1 MCDIIAYDVSCNT
14 KKMKG
19 LIGMARMLWKDRIGP
34 VLSGLT
40 GQLRNENKFLSNT
53 IAVYDG
59 KDKNNQDLTY
69 FFDFKAFNYV
79 ANKLSSQAQKGVK
92 IAIEGVLKQDK
103 WEDEN
108 GKHSKVVI
116 YADNIEIMD
125 AKKETND
132 NEIVEDKK
140 EDLPF

>member
-1 MCDIIAYDVSCNT
+1 MNKIY
-14 KKMKG
+14 
-19 LIGMARMLWKDRIGP
+19 
-34 VLSGLT
+34 LT
-40 GQLRNENKFLSNT
+40 GRITKDIELKGNENKFLSNT

-59 KDKNNQDLTY
+59 KDKNNQDITY

-108 GKHSKVVI
+108 GKHSKFVI
-116 YADNIEIMD
+116 YAESVEIIQEQPKQEKQEEVTQDESDM
-125 AKKETND
+125 
-132 NEIVEDKK
+132 
-140 EDLPF
+140 PF